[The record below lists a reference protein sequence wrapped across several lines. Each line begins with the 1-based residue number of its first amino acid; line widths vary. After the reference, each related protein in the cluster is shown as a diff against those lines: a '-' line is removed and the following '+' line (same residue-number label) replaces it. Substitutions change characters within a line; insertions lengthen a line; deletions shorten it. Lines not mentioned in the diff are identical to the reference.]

1 MVNELGYCLKIAHN
15 PMNQQ
20 YQGIEQLLS
29 QKMGFDSGKIGSR
42 QLIKAVTVRQKAC
55 GLENLS
61 DYIKLLGSSA
71 QEFQELVEQ
80 IVIPETWF
88 FRHRHAFACLQHYVK
103 TQWLPAHSQKTLRI
117 LSLPCSTGE
126 EAYSIAM
133 TLLDSPLTSQQF
145 TVEGI
150 DISETALN
158 KAKKGRYGKN
168 SFRSHDKVEHQKF
181 FEITENYYQLR
192 PYIRQQVQFK
202 TKNIL
207 SPWSRYHPSYD
218 VIFCRH
224 LLIYLDE
231 VSRDRVFTTLDRL
244 LANGGLLFVG
254 AVETNLIKSPSF
266 RFLPYPSAFAYEKV
280 LLPSSPSLPP
290 IKPQKTQ
297 PVSLPKPEKKQ
308 LSSLEIAQ
316 QLANQGKLKQAA
328 QSCQTHL
335 QRHPLDASAYL
346 LWGEICQAQGDDE
359 QAQRYFQKAL
369 YLRPNYREALVHLAL
384 LRENQGDA
392 KGAAVLKN
400 RLQRL
405 DNL

>member
-1 MVNELGYCLKIAHN
+1 
-15 PMNQQ
+15 MNQQ
-20 YQGIEQLLS
+20 YQGIEQLLT
-29 QKMGFDSGKIGSR
+29 QKMGLDSGKIRPR
-42 QLIKAVTVRQKAC
+42 QLIKAITVRQKAC

-61 DYIKLLGSSA
+61 DYIKRLESSA

-80 IVIPETWF
+80 VVIPETWF
-88 FRHRHAFACLQHYVK
+88 FRHRNAFSCLQNYVK
-103 TQWLPAHSQKTLRI
+103 TQWLPTHSQETLRI
-117 LSLPCSTGE
+117 LSIPCSTGE
-126 EAYSIAM
+126 EPYSIAM
-133 TLLDSPLTSQQF
+133 SLLNSPLTSKQF
-145 TVEGI
+145 IVEGI
-150 DISETALN
+150 DISEIALG
-158 KAKKGRYGKN
+158 KARKGRYGKN
-168 SFRSHDKVEHQKF
+168 SFRSHDRVENRQF
-181 FEITENYYQLR
+181 FEVGQNYYQLCQS
-192 PYIRQQVQFK
+192 IRQQVRFR

-207 SPWSRYHPSYD
+207 SPWSPNHPPYH

-224 LLIYLDE
+224 LLIYLDA
-231 VSRDRVFTTLDRL
+231 VARDRVLTTLDRL
-244 LANGGLLFVG
+244 LDNGGLLFVG
-254 AVETNLIKSPSF
+254 AAETNLIKSPSF
-266 RFLPYPSAFAYEKV
+266 RFMSYPSAFAYQKV
-280 LLPSSPSLPP
+280 LQPPPPARTPVKPSPL
-290 IKPQKTQ
+290 IKPQKKQ
-297 PVSLPKPEKKQ
+297 PVSLPKPQQRQ

-316 QLANQGKLKQAA
+316 QFANQGKLKEAA

-335 QRHPLDASAYL
+335 QLHPIDASAYL